1 MLDHN
6 DGSSHRSVLH
16 RSRSRR
22 AKEANS
28 TEHNQRRQSQQRQ
41 PLQETA
47 HSTKTTNRSGNR
59 AQKLAALS
67 QKNTLHARGLRI
79 RSSLRARSYRANRCL
94 NRASRGRSGGN
105 TSRLTHLSGARR
117 MSRTR
122 RANRL
127 RRRRHT
133 RTPLHGAGRHG
144 AGGRSAGGVKYHQ
157 TCRKVCRSAT
167 RSNRCCSSHCGSFL
181 SARPGVA
188 PRV

>member
-16 RSRSRR
+16 GGRSRR
-22 AKEANS
+22 TKEANS
-28 TEHNQRRQSQQRQ
+28 AEHNQCRQGQQRQ
-41 PLQETA
+41 ALQETA
-47 HSTKTTNRSGNR
+47 YSAKTTNRTGNR
-59 AQKLAALS
+59 AQKLATLS
-67 QKNTLHARGLRI
+67 QKNALRT
-79 RSSLRARSYRANRCL
+79 RCL
-94 NRASRGRSGGN
+94 SRRRCLSRNSRGRNSGSVGG
-105 TSRLTHLSGARR
+105 LSNLRR
-117 MSRTR
+117 TGCMSRTR

-181 SARPGVA
+181 SARPGVT

>member
-6 DGSSHRSVLH
+6 DGSSHRGVLH
-16 RSRSRR
+16 GSRSRR

-41 PLQETA
+41 TLQETA
-47 HSTKTTNRSGNR
+47 HSAKTTNRRGNR
-59 AQKLAALS
+59 AQKLATLS
-67 QKNTLHARGLRI
+67 QKST
-79 RSSLRARSYRANRCL
+79 LRARCLSHRRCL
-94 NRASRGRSGGN
+94 SRNSRGRNSG
-105 TSRLTHLSGARR
+105 SRNGGSVGGLSHLRR
-117 MSRTR
+117 TGCMSRTR
-122 RANRL
+122 GANRL

-133 RTPLHGAGRHG
+133 RTPLRSAGRRG

-181 SARPGVA
+181 SARPGVT

>member
-6 DGSSHRSVLH
+6 DGSSHRGVLH
-16 RSRSRR
+16 GSRSRR

-41 PLQETA
+41 ALQETA
-47 HSTKTTNRSGNR
+47 RSTKTTNRTGNR
-59 AQKLAALS
+59 AQKLAPLSKKNALR
-67 QKNTLHARGLRI
+67 TRRLHI
-79 RSSLRARSYRANRCL
+79 RSSLYLRNYRANLRRCL
-94 NRASRGRSGGN
+94 GRSSGSVGGL
-105 TSRLTHLSGARR
+105 SHLRGTGC
-117 MSRTR
+117 MSR
-122 RANRL
+122 
-127 RRRRHT
+127 T

-144 AGGRSAGGVKYHQ
+144 ADGRGAGGVKYHQ
-157 TCRKVCRSAT
+157 TCRKVCRSAM

>member
-6 DGSSHRSVLH
+6 DGSSRRSVLH
-16 RSRSRR
+16 GSRSRR

-28 TEHNQRRQSQQRQ
+28 AEHNQRRQSQQRQ
-41 PLQETA
+41 PFQETA
-47 HSTKTTNRSGNR
+47 HSTKTTDRSGNR

-67 QKNTLHARGLRI
+67 LKNALHARRLRTRNRLHI
-79 RSSLRARSYRANRCL
+79 RSYRANRRL
-94 NRASRGRSGGN
+94 NRSSGGRN
-105 TSRLTHLSGARR
+105 GGSMGRLSHLRGTGC
-117 MSRTR
+117 MSRAR

-127 RRRRHT
+127 RRCRHT
-133 RTPLHGAGRHG
+133 RTPLCG
-144 AGGRSAGGVKYHQ
+144 AGGRGAGGVKYHQ

-181 SARPGVA
+181 SARPGVT